1 MREFLFL
8 AMQVDYIIVGLGL
21 AGIAFCEQLE
31 KHNKSFVVFDS
42 GLNVSSTV
50 AGGAYNPVI
59 LKRFTAS
66 WDALDQI
73 KTALPFYT
81 HLENKL
87 QVKLDYKTPFFRIF
101 ASVEE
106 QNLWF
111 EAADKP
117 VLSHFL
123 IPEVKYP
130 ENKQINAPFGLGEVA
145 HTGRI
150 DTALLI
156 ASYKNYLAQKNQLIG
171 RGFDYECLTI
181 GDKLKYKSIL
191 AKNIIFS
198 EGFGLKKNPWFK
210 HLPLTGNKGE
220 LLTIH
225 APELK
230 LDKIVKS
237 SVFIIP
243 LGNELFRVGATYNSN
258 DKDTNPTPEAKKEL
272 TDKLNKILNCSY
284 EIIDHKAGVRPTVKD
299 RKPLVGKHS
308 QFKNLF
314 VLNGL
319 GSRGVMIAPSVA
331 QKLFDFIEN
340 KIPLDKEIDIQRFL

>member
-1 MREFLFL
+1 
-8 AMQVDYIIVGLGL
+8 MQVDYIVVGLGL

-31 KHNKSFVVFDS
+31 KHQKSFVVFDS

-50 AGGAYNPVI
+50 AGGVYNPVI

-66 WDALDQI
+66 WDAINQI
-73 KTALPFYT
+73 NTALPFYG

-87 QVKLDYKTPFFRIF
+87 QVKLNYKTPVYRIF

-111 EAADKP
+111 EAADRP

-130 ENKQINAPFGLGEVA
+130 NNKQINAPYGLGEVA

-156 ASYKNYLAQKNQLIG
+156 TSYRKYLEEKSQLIV
-171 RGFDYECLTI
+171 RDFDYKCLKI
-181 GDKLKYKSIL
+181 ENRLQYKSIS

-198 EGFGLKKNPWFK
+198 EGFGLKKNPWFN

-225 APELK
+225 SPELK
-230 LDKIVKS
+230 LDKIIKS
-237 SVFIIP
+237 AVFIIP
-243 LGNELFRVGATYNSN
+243 LGNDFYRVGATYNPK
-258 DKDTNPTPEAKKEL
+258 DKDKNPTPEAKKEL
-272 TDKLNKILNCSY
+272 TDKLNKIINCTY
-284 EIIDHKAGVRPTVKD
+284 EIIDHKAGVRPTVTD
-299 RKPLVGKHS
+299 RKPLVGVHT
-308 QFKNLF
+308 QFENLF

-331 QKLFDFIEN
+331 QKLVDFIEN
-340 KIPLDKEIDIQRFL
+340 KIPLDKEIDIRRFL

>member
-1 MREFLFL
+1 
-8 AMQVDYIIVGLGL
+8 MQVDYIVVGLGL

-31 KHNKSFVVFDS
+31 KHNKSFIVFDS

-50 AGGAYNPVI
+50 AGGVYNPVI

-66 WDALDQI
+66 WDALNQI
-73 KTALPFYT
+73 QTALPFYT
-81 HLENKL
+81 QLENKL
-87 QVKLDYKTPFFRIF
+87 KVKLDYKTPVFRIF

-111 EAADKP
+111 EAADRP

-130 ENKQINAPFGLGEVA
+130 GNTHITAPFGMGEVA

-156 ASYKNYLAQKNQLIG
+156 ERYKSYLAQKSQFIESD
-171 RGFDYECLTI
+171 FEYESLEM
-181 GDKLKYKSIL
+181 GAQLKYKSIS
-191 AKNIIFS
+191 AKSIIFS
-198 EGFGLKKNPWFK
+198 EGFGQKMSPWFN

-220 LLTIH
+220 LLTIK

-230 LDKIVKS
+230 LDHIVKS

-243 LGNELFRVGATYNSN
+243 LGDDLFRVGATYNPN

-272 TDKLNKILNCSY
+272 TDKLNKILNCPY
-284 EIIDHKAGVRPTVKD
+284 EIVEHEAGVRPTVND
-299 RKPLVGKHS
+299 RKPLVGVHS

-331 QKLFDFIEN
+331 QKLYEFIEN
-340 KIPLDKEIDIQRFL
+340 KIPLEKEIDINRFL

>member
-1 MREFLFL
+1 
-8 AMQVDYIIVGLGL
+8 MQVDYIVVGLGL

-31 KHNKSFVVFDS
+31 KNNKSFIVFDS

-50 AGGAYNPVI
+50 AGGVYNPVI

-66 WDALDQI
+66 WDAINQI
-73 KTALPFYT
+73 ETALPFYAQ
-81 HLENKL
+81 LENKL
-87 QVKLDYKTPFFRIF
+87 QIKLDYKTPVFRIF
-101 ASVEE
+101 ASFEE

-111 EAADKP
+111 EAADRP

-130 ENKQINAPFGLGEVA
+130 DNTHIIAPFGMGEVA

-156 ASYKNYLAQKNQLIG
+156 ETYKNYLAQKSQFIESDFEYESLEMGAQL
-171 RGFDYECLTI
+171 R
-181 GDKLKYKSIL
+181 YKSIS

-198 EGFGLKKNPWFK
+198 EGFGLKKNPWFN

-220 LLTIH
+220 LLTIK

-230 LDKIVKS
+230 LDSIIKS

-243 LGNELFRVGATYNSN
+243 LGVDLFRVGATYNPK
-258 DKDTNPTPEAKKEL
+258 DKDTNPTPEAEKEL
-272 TDKLNKILNCSY
+272 TQKLNKILNCPY
-284 EIIDHKAGVRPTVKD
+284 EIVEHEAGIRPTVND
-299 RKPLVGKHS
+299 RKPLVGIHS

-331 QKLFDFIEN
+331 QKLYDFIEN
-340 KIPLDKEIDIQRFL
+340 KTPLEKEIDITRFL